1 MAWSRIQETEL
12 ATEAYVLMRENEI
25 NGCEYHNVT
34 HVYDMYAYLESVDEP
49 YDAALDWA
57 IMFHDAVYDDQPEK
71 ERRSADL
78 FLHWSNVYRGC
89 DLSEEEKRRVH
100 SLIMH
105 TVKHSL
111 YKDLPIAKG
120 AETIIRADLHALTDR
135 ISVVNNFVMIM
146 NESINLYGCSIDEFA
161 ENNIRFMEGL
171 RERVMLNIL
180 VVDNKSRLFYDSVI
194 EGIKL
199 TIRLAQAIKG

>member
-1 MAWSRIQETEL
+1 MMWSRIQETEL
-12 ATEAYVLMRENEI
+12 ATEAHVLMRENEI
-25 NGCEYHNVT
+25 NGCEYHTVT
-34 HVYDMYAYLESVDEP
+34 HVHDMYAYLESVDEP

-71 ERRSADL
+71 EQRSADL
-78 FLHWSNVYRGC
+78 FLRWSNVYRGC
-89 DLSEEEKRRVH
+89 DLSEEEKQRVC

-111 YKDLPIAKG
+111 FKDLPIVKG
-120 AETIIRADLHALTDR
+120 AEAMIRADLHALADR
-135 ISVVNNFVMIM
+135 IAVVNNFVMIM

-161 ENNIRFMEGL
+161 ENNIQFMEGL
-171 RERVMLNIL
+171 WERVILNLL